1 MNNFGAKN
9 CTLLTNNAEIINLQ
23 TYKSKLQN
31 MHYIQ
36 SSNPSVIL
44 DDGRI
49 LIYGGKNNELY
60 IPKGYKK

>member
-1 MNNFGAKN
+1 
-9 CTLLTNNAEIINLQ
+9 
-23 TYKSKLQN
+23 

-36 SSNPSVIL
+36 ASNPSVIL